1 MSAKLGDITLTKQT
15 GTTLTLTTA
24 RTYVETDV
32 SFDLDV
38 RSGVNSVTVTS
49 TDAEIQSDQ
58 SAKNISSIFGT
69 KTSSAPLSEY
79 YVKVGAYGACN
90 SVVTTSG
97 WFETGSIGSDTASAS
112 FYFPVTT
119 ATATVSGTN
128 TVTPSASISGTNI
141 ILSDRNNGISA
152 TATGGGTASAAVI
165 ATGNRE
171 GYAPSGGQLGTGTVT
186 ASSST
191 TTASSYISG
200 VILEPPSSGTR
211 SFTITLPN
219 GASDIITLT
228 ITVDATGSWSI
239 E

>member
-32 SFDLDV
+32 SFDLGV
-38 RSGVNSVTVTS
+38 RSGVNSVTITS

-58 SAKNISSIFGT
+58 SSKNISGVFGT
-69 KTSSAPLSEY
+69 KRTSAPSSGY
-79 YVKVGAYGACN
+79 YVKIGVSGTCD
-90 SVVTTSG
+90 SIVSTSG
-97 WFETGSIGSDTASAS
+97 WFETGSIGSDTDSTS
-112 FYFPVTT
+112 FYFPVST

-128 TVTPSASISGTNI
+128 TVTPSASVSGTNI
-141 ILSDRNNGISA
+141 VLSNTNNGISA
-152 TATGGGTASAAVI
+152 IATGGGTASAAVI
-165 ATGNRE
+165 ATGNNA
-171 GYAPSGGQLGTGTVT
+171 GYAPSGTQLGTGTIT

-200 VILEPPSSGTR
+200 VILEAPSSGTR
-211 SFTITLPN
+211 TFTITLPN
-219 GASDIITLT
+219 GASDTITLT
-228 ITVDATGSWSI
+228 FTVDATGNWSI